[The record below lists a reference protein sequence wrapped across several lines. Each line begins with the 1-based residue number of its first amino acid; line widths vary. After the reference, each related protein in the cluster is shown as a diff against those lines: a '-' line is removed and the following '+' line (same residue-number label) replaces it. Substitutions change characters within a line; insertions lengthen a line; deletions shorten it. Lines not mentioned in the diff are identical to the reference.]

1 MIVDTSALV
10 ALILQEPSA
19 EAVERSLVDAGL
31 VGIGAPTLVEAGMV
45 LLSRAGSSGTDAL
58 GAVLAHYEIAPVSF
72 DDRHHRLAMSAFSQ
86 FGKGRHPAG
95 LNMGDCFSYASA
107 RRAARPL
114 LCIGNDFP
122 QTDLELVPLP

>member
-10 ALILQEPSA
+10 ALILQEPLA
-19 EAVERSLVDAGL
+19 EAVERSLADAGL

-58 GAVLAHYEIAPVSF
+58 DAVLANYEIASVSF
-72 DDRHHRLAMSAFSQ
+72 DDHHRRLAMSAFAR

-95 LNMGDCFSYASA
+95 LNMGDCFSYAAA
-107 RRAARPL
+107 RGAARPL
-114 LCIGNDFP
+114 LCVGKDFA
-122 QTDLELVPLP
+122 QTDLDLVPLG

>member
-10 ALILQEPSA
+10 ALILQEPLA
-19 EAVERSLVDAGL
+19 DAVERALSDEGL

-45 LLSRAGSSGTDAL
+45 LLSRSGTGGTNAL
-58 GAVLAHYEIAPVSF
+58 DAVLARYEIAPVSF
-72 DDRHHRLAMSAFSQ
+72 NDRHRREAMSAFAR

-107 RRAARPL
+107 RRAGRPL
-114 LCIGNDFP
+114 LCIGDDFA
-122 QTDLELVPLP
+122 QTDLDLVPLT